1 MWVCSIFDMNWERF
15 LLDKGI
21 ILILGEHIDLE
32 CGHTVVNQKQGE
44 RMECNGMKF
53 NDRQTYLTAV
63 VAKEEEK
70 KYSL

>member
-53 NDRQTYLTAV
+53 NDR
-63 VAKEEEK
+63 
-70 KYSL
+70 